1 MMAER
6 GTYLCPTLSVTPAA
20 PQAIEEGLWTY
31 PGSEEQIKR
40 MECYARNTIAL
51 AKQVGVKI
59 ALGTDAAMP
68 LVFHGDNAHEFELMV
83 EYGLTPIEAIVTGT
97 RNAADN
103 IGFLDDLGT
112 IEARKFA
119 DLVAVNGN
127 PLDDISILRNPSNIA
142 LVMQQGVIV
151 KDELG

>member
-1 MMAER
+1 M
-6 GTYLCPTLSVTPAA
+6 
-20 PQAIEEGLWTY
+20 
-31 PGSEEQIKR
+31 
-40 MECYARNTIAL
+40 
-51 AKQVGVKI
+51 
-59 ALGTDAAMP
+59 
-68 LVFHGDNAHEFELMV
+68 
-83 EYGLTPIEAIVTGT
+83 EAIVTGT

-103 IGFLDDLGT
+103 IGLLDDLGT

-151 KDELG
+151 KDGLG